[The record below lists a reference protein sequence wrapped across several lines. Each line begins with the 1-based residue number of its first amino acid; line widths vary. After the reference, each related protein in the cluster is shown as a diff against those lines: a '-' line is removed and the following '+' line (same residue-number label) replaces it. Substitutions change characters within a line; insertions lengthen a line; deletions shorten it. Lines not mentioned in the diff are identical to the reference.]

1 MYRLYMQMHGTVN
14 GKMKPEQWIIDD
26 IRSMRQKKERTEV
39 EESYLSLLLWYVKVL
54 QDKE

>member
-1 MYRLYMQMHGTVN
+1 
-14 GKMKPEQWIIDD
+14 MKPEQWIIDD

>member
-1 MYRLYMQMHGTVN
+1 MVMHGTVN

-39 EESYLSLLLWYVKVL
+39 QQSYLDLLLWYVKVL
-54 QDKE
+54 QEKE